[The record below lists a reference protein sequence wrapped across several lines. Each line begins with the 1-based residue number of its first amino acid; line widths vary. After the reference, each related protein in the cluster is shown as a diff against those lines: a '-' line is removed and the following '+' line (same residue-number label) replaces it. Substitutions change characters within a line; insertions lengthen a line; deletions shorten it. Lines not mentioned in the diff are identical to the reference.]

1 MNKLIV
7 EREVQ
12 VLKGIS
18 LKWFYRLSVNLH
30 NVILFIEIILK
41 ISLNVYIT
49 SSLVTNNPQRPWE
62 QKKIATMLIVEHNK

>member
-1 MNKLIV
+1 MNKLFV

-12 VLKGIS
+12 MLKAIS
-18 LKWFYRLSVNLH
+18 LKWFYRESVNLH

-41 ISLNVYIT
+41 ISLNLYIT

-62 QKKIATMLIVEHNK
+62 QKK